1 MVNLADQNM
10 INTVVDGTL
19 SATLTDEQEIEY
31 INASTPY
38 DDLYTEREPSYHSW
52 IRDGQQ
58 FARGDFPDWES
69 YLDEDWFVEIGFT
82 KKQLSHW
89 SSGNKP
95 SIEEYRTFLKS
106 WIKQAF
112 ETFDWAIY
120 PIASFHV
127 LYHEDGRQCICV
139 LASTEGGQGGW
150 EFEDV
155 YEGLVPT
162 ADVAIA
168 LLKEVGIVDT
178 YSESELD
185 AFIER
190 VAAEENM
197 NEQSPNYVS

>member
-1 MVNLADQNM
+1 M
-10 INTVVDGTL
+10 
-19 SATLTDEQEIEY
+19 
-31 INASTPY
+31 
-38 DDLYTEREPSYHSW
+38 
-52 IRDGQQ
+52 
-58 FARGDFPDWES
+58 
-69 YLDEDWFVEIGFT
+69 
-82 KKQLSHW
+82 
-89 SSGNKP
+89 
-95 SIEEYRTFLKS
+95 
-106 WIKQAF
+106 
-112 ETFDWAIY
+112 
-120 PIASFHV
+120 
-127 LYHEDGRQCICV
+127 

-162 ADVAIA
+162 ADAAIA